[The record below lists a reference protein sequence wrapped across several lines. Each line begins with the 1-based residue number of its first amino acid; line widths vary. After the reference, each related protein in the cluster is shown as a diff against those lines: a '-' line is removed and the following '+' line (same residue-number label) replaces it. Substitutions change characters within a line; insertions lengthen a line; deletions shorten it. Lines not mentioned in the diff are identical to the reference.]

1 MEIGN
6 RLRQRR
12 QAMGLTLE
20 ELASRSELT
29 KGFLSQVERD
39 LTSPSIS
46 TLEDIL
52 EALGTSLPEFFS
64 RQQEQTQIV
73 FTAPDW
79 FTDEQEGY
87 TIDWVIPNAQ
97 KNDMEP
103 IRLTLK
109 PGGMY
114 EMAAHEGQ
122 EFGYVL
128 PGCARLDLDDS
139 QLELTR
145 GSAFYLDGAARHAL
159 TNPGGSKAVIL
170 WVTTPPAF

>member
-1 MEIGN
+1 M
-6 RLRQRR
+6 
-12 QAMGLTLE
+12 
-20 ELASRSELT
+20 
-29 KGFLSQVERD
+29 
-39 LTSPSIS
+39 
-46 TLEDIL
+46 
-52 EALGTSLPEFFS
+52 
-64 RQQEQTQIV
+64 

-128 PGCARLDLDDS
+128 QGCARLDLDDS